1 MEEERQSKEGDVFE
15 WMEQDGRDSDED
27 QGEEEEQE
35 FEYRLLPGLHLPT
48 ELCEKLLCTLHDEGF
63 VSSQIPSFSRKLSNI
78 NFLLSGPD

>member
-1 MEEERQSKEGDVFE
+1 
-15 WMEQDGRDSDED
+15 MEQDGRDSDED

-63 VSSQIPSFSRKLSNI
+63 VSFQKTIFFPKVVKHRLF
-78 NFLLSGPD
+78 NFRT